1 MPAQRTSAALLQS
14 TLSVGPSAQVESAH
28 QSTTCRQASA
38 PSWRLVTQPLAPP
51 PTPAPGAPPAC
62 SHPALFATCI
72 LLNSTRCLPFVPFSA
87 PPIDFSPCI
96 SSRVRLP
103 SACGPCPAVRPGLS
117 LPPLRIFH
125 PSDRSPFPPYPSP
138 GPWPPMNA
146 PQPPTPTPLRYYPS
160 SPALFYLLSGFHP
173 VCGACMSVPL
183 RCVS

>member
-103 SACGPCPAVRPGLS
+103 SACGPSPAVRPGLS

-125 PSDRSPFPPYPSP
+125 PSDRSPFPPIPLP
-138 GPWPPMNA
+138 RPLATNECPA
-146 PQPPTPTPLRYYPS
+146 TPDPYASSLLPLFPCPLL
-160 SPALFYLLSGFHP
+160 PA
-173 VCGACMSVPL
+173 
-183 RCVS
+183 